1 MIKNRCLK
9 TLLLT
14 GALATGFLVASGL
27 PFGDTLVTRAYA
39 AETVQCATLNNA
51 QVSFNNEA
59 TTTVQCYNINGYNYV
74 PIRAITNAMDVE
86 VYPLQNGETG
96 IMIVPSEKP
105 KDKSA
110 LEKLVVE
117 MANVNVTKGMVYYD
131 STGYEADCFLFRDRY
146 YFKLADIAAA
156 SDNSLDGK
164 LAMTEVQAKGGIATE
179 ATKKIF
185 IGIGVEWNE
194 EIKTISVTRKETDLQ
209 KIFTQ
214 YQTGQAIDIVGA
226 TSVGGNTV
234 IKTEIQPAPVN
245 DKNTSS
251 TNNGINKDFKGS
263 GVLTSAPKVGEV
275 LANIL
280 VDETKSAYK
289 DTAMTQVDYSNL
301 EIVYATSN
309 IGGCNWYATGRFAET
324 YGVTSFKDL
333 FISPPI
339 ETKKWVEAANSG
351 KYSLIDGTFNK
362 NDIVSGCIAVWETH
376 VTFVEYVEYDSSGN
390 PIKVYYT
397 DSNYGHDGI
406 YRPESADARVKVK
419 SFDEF
424 LKSISSGFVGYVTVK

>member
-39 AETVQCATLNNA
+39 AETVQRATLNNA

-194 EIKTISVTRKETDLQ
+194 ETKTISVTRKETDLQ

-226 TSVGGNTV
+226 TSVGGSV
-234 IKTEIQPAPVN
+234 AIKTEVKAPVN
-245 DKNTSS
+245 DTNTTTVSS
-251 TNNGINKDFKGS
+251 GINKDFEGT

-280 VDETKSAYK
+280 VDEAKSAYK
-289 DTAMTQVDYSNL
+289 DSAMTQINFDNLTQPYSTSY
-301 EIVYATSN
+301 IGQCTGYAK
-309 IGGCNWYATGRFAET
+309 GRFAET
-324 YGVTSFKDL
+324 YGMLSLKSILAGVEQKDWVT
-333 FISPPI
+333 
-339 ETKKWVEAANSG
+339 VANTN
-351 KYSLIDGTFNK
+351 KYPDIKGTSNA
-362 NDIVSGCIAVWETH
+362 NEIVSGCIAVWETH
-376 VTFVEYVEYDSSGN
+376 VAFVEYVEYDSSGN

-424 LKSISSGFVGYVTVK
+424 LKSISSRFVGYVTVK